1 MAKSDAEVHLESVN
15 RFIEMANAMKD
26 EGININVVSGALMTA
41 SGLYASYVAGGNE
54 GGLTD
59 SGVQKVSEVYKREL
73 ERIQKIK
80 KESADASQ

>member
-26 EGININVVSGALMTA
+26 EGVNINVVSGALMTA

-80 KESADASQ
+80 KEASPAS